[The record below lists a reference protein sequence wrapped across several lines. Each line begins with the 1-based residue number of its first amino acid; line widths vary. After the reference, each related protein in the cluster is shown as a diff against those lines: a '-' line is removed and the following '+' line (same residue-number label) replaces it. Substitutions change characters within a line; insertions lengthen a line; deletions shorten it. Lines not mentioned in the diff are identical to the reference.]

1 MRRADR
7 YTLVVSHIERN
18 VCGTNQLG
26 VVTMKHRTRAVFLV
40 LLATAAAAPA
50 QQSSRMVSAGL
61 FKNGI
66 ASIAR
71 EYTVPGPGHYT
82 FDALGSPVHGTLW
95 IESEAPVVARSGE
108 ELVDAEPDQA
118 AAAGLQDAL
127 VGKEVEIGLRLE
139 GSSRFTGKLLSAPGG
154 GAQEPRVFNSNG
166 EVFSPSAASS
176 SMMVIESG
184 GRRNYIAR
192 DLVAWVRAL
201 EPAGVVKHTKP
212 VVVFDVG
219 EGAPNPTVIRARY
232 LVQGMAWA
240 PSYRI
245 DLTDGK
251 TLSVGQSAV
260 IRNDL
265 EDLDQV
271 DLELISGFPNV
282 EFLRAVSPFA
292 SNVTWSDFLSRLQQ
306 PAANVSAFGGQSN
319 VASNIGQLFTNSVA
333 GMGDMPQAS
342 IALEDGADIYY
353 HPVGKQSLRRGE
365 AQLLTTGTASAE
377 YERIVEWR
385 VNRSVREN
393 VNSGLAQ
400 EDIWDAVRFK
410 NPLPFPMTTGP
421 AMVEAKGRFLG
432 SKTIFWAAP
441 GDETVAYISKAL
453 SVRAGYEEVEVS
465 RNEVTALNQHLYET
479 VVKGTLRIQN
489 PRTEAVTMLI
499 REDFSGAL
507 LRADGDPVSTVG
519 SAGPGQRNPST
530 KLKWK
535 TTLDAGQERS
545 LVLEYKFITE

>member
-1 MRRADR
+1 MRFCLRLSMLL
-7 YTLVVSHIERN
+7 LVSLTV
-18 VCGTNQLG
+18 
-26 VVTMKHRTRAVFLV
+26 
-40 LLATAAAAPA
+40 PA
-50 QQSSRMVSAGL
+50 QQSSKIVSAGL

-66 ASIAR
+66 ASITR

-95 IESEAPVVARSGE
+95 VESVVPVVARSGE
-108 ELVDAEPDQA
+108 ELVEVESDQA
-118 AAAGLQDAL
+118 ATAGLQDAL
-127 VGKEVEIGLRLE
+127 AGKEVEIGLRLE
-139 GSSRFTGKLLSAPGG
+139 GSAPFTGKLMASPV
-154 GAQEPRVFNSNG
+154 GAVQGPRTFNTEG
-166 EVFSPSAASS
+166 EVLSPSAATS
-176 SMMVIESG
+176 SMMVIENEGKLS
-184 GRRNYIAR
+184 YIAR

-201 EPAGVVKHTKP
+201 EPAGAVKRVKP
-212 VVVFDVG
+212 VVEFDVG
-219 EGAPNPTVIRARY
+219 DGAPNPTVFRARY

-251 TLSVGQSAV
+251 VLTVGQSAV

-265 EDLDQV
+265 EDMDQV

-292 SNVTWSDFLSRLQQ
+292 SGVTWSDFLSRLQQ
-306 PAANVSAFGGQSN
+306 PTALVSGGGFGGGQSN
-319 VASNIGQLFTNSVA
+319 VTSNVSQIFSNNISA
-333 GMGDMPQAS
+333 GLSEMPQAPVV
-342 IALEDGADIYY
+342 LEDGADIYY
-353 HPVGKQSLRRGE
+353 HPAGKQSLRRGE
-365 AQLLTTGTASAE
+365 ALLLTTGTATAE
-377 YERIVEWR
+377 YERIVDWR

-393 VNSGLAQ
+393 VNSVLAQ
-400 EDIWDAVRFK
+400 EDIWDAVRFR
-410 NPLPFPMTTGP
+410 NPLPFPMTMGP

-453 SVRAGYEEVEVS
+453 SVRAGYEEAEVS
-465 RNEVTALNQHLYET
+465 RNEVTALNQRMYET

-489 PRTEAVTMLI
+489 PRTEAVVMVI

-530 KLKWK
+530 RLKWSI
-535 TTLDAGQERS
+535 TLDAGQERA
-545 LVLEYKFITE
+545 LVFEYKYFTE